1 MITERSFTNA
11 STRISII
18 GSRLSGLVNS
28 VEFQGIRTWKEL
40 STSPFSNFFGF
51 NVCLSAFNKFGYF
64 LHSKLNRTLSV
75 NLRPLISTT
84 ICGSRCSSFAAAIEA
99 KTYSSIA
106 NNSESCLRMV
116 ATELLAG
123 SVGAGGPIC
132 SIGTEFWASFTGVD
146 SAGSGSALLDP
157 PHTPQT
163 IAPATSATIANA
175 LKIRVL

>member
-1 MITERSFTNA
+1 
-11 STRISII
+11 
-18 GSRLSGLVNS
+18 
-28 VEFQGIRTWKEL
+28 
-40 STSPFSNFFGF
+40 
-51 NVCLSAFNKFGYF
+51 
-64 LHSKLNRTLSV
+64 
-75 NLRPLISTT
+75 
-84 ICGSRCSSFAAAIEA
+84 
-99 KTYSSIA
+99 
-106 NNSESCLRMV
+106 MV

-157 PHTPQT
+157 PHTAQT